1 MCFIPNEGYGDGSV
15 HCPGTK
21 MGEESCEVAEQQ
33 ELRENDITKE
43 RGMTNSDIKKGAM
56 IEALEQSLG
65 VVTTAC
71 KVVGI
76 SRETHYRWLK
86 EDDEYKEKV
95 ESLVDVALDFAESQ
109 LHKQIR
115 DGNST
120 ATIFFLKTKG
130 KNRGY
135 IERQEIHNTGDNL
148 FNIQILGEGTENE

>member
-1 MCFIPNEGYGDGSV
+1 
-15 HCPGTK
+15 
-21 MGEESCEVAEQQ
+21 
-33 ELRENDITKE
+33 
-43 RGMTNSDIKKGAM
+43 MTNSDIKKGAM